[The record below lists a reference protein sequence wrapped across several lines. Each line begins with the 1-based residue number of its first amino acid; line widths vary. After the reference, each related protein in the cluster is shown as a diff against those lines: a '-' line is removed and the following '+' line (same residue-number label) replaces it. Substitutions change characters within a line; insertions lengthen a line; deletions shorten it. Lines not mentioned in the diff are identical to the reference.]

1 VQGSE
6 GDFAGTERFE
16 IVRRLGSGGMGVV
29 YEALD
34 REHGSHVALKTLR
47 SSDARTILRFKQEF
61 RALEGLHHPNLVELG
76 DLIEDRGRWFF
87 TMELVRGVDFLSFVR
102 PLGYKMG
109 DDPTSGAVAR
119 PRAPAD
125 SPSGPRFVRAPLPQL
140 DETRLRSALVQ
151 LARGLTALHGAGKV
165 HRDIKPSNILVTP
178 TGRVV
183 LLDFGLVTN
192 AARGALTTNEVLLGT
207 AGYMAP
213 EQAGLASV
221 GPAADWYAVGVLL
234 YVALCGRLPFEGVA
248 ADILM
253 RKQRVLPQPPSSL
266 TSDVPADLDTLCID
280 LLRIDP
286 HARPDGVQVLRRL
299 AERGGDRASWP
310 APSVSRAS
318 FVGRRAEL
326 ALLGAAFDE
335 VRGGASV
342 VVRIVGESGV
352 GKTALVRR
360 FGEAA
365 TADGALVL
373 MGRCTEREL
382 VPYKAVD
389 GVVDALSQHLERLPA
404 DVAAS
409 LLPDSA
415 TLLPQLF
422 PVLGRL
428 DALSEPEAPARAAL
442 DPREARARS
451 FAALRALVGNVARMQ
466 PLVVAIDDLQWA
478 DADSLSLLSEL
489 LRVPGAP
496 AMLLICTAR
505 EGAAIPPFGARE
517 VVLPRLTREEAIEL
531 AAEHL
536 ARSGTAST
544 KSAEAIAEEA
554 AGHPMFIAELA
565 RHAGREIG
573 GELRLDDA
581 LWARV
586 TELPE
591 GARDLVEVVAVAG
604 TPVSLAT
611 AARALGAG
619 DRGALGSFASLL
631 RAESLIRT
639 AQGKVPDRVEM
650 YHDRVREAVLARV
663 DPEAR
668 RRWHRTLALA
678 LEATGDADPE
688 ALSVQWR
695 GAGVP
700 EKAARWALA
709 AAREAADSF
718 AFERAATLAT
728 AALDLLPADH
738 PDAQRARVLSA
749 DALANAGRGPQA
761 AARYLAAA
769 RRAPDGEAV
778 DLRRRA
784 AEQLLRSGHIDE
796 GLDVMRDVLAAVGL
810 RVPRTPR
817 LAVASLLWN
826 KARLV
831 VRGKGFTVRPAERV
845 PAADLRRVDVCFSV
859 TLGLSMVDVLR
870 AADFQS
876 RTLRLALDAGEP
888 GRLARSFAVASGF
901 ASQGGSGGRRAA
913 YELLR
918 EAERLAELERDP
930 YALAWLPL
938 GHGLSA
944 FADGRWRECVARCDE
959 GYARFRTDCINVAWE
974 RATAQ
979 AFATYALGFLGELRE
994 LARRVESARRD
1005 ALERGD
1011 RYAAMNVL
1019 TGSSHYIRLA
1029 ADDDR
1034 ASRRESSEAL
1044 RAWSRR
1050 GFHQQHLLDLFAQ
1063 TETDL
1068 YVGDAHGAHRRVS
1081 AAWSDVVR
1089 AQLLFSETNRIIIED
1104 LFARA
1109 EIGAARASGGA
1120 RGAVLRASAARRA
1133 GRLERAGMGWSSAMA
1148 RLLRAGIASLGSGG
1162 AASRLRALGGE
1173 RSQTPTKLYESAAV
1187 MLDAQGMKLHAAA
1200 ARLRAAGIDPRM
1212 RAEGDRART
1221 CFAAEDVRA
1230 PVRYAAMLAP

>member
-1 VQGSE
+1 
-6 GDFAGTERFE
+6 
-16 IVRRLGSGGMGVV
+16 MGVV

-34 REHGSHVALKTLR
+34 RAHGSHVALKTLR

-76 DLIEDRGRWFF
+76 DLVEDRGRWFF

-102 PLGYKMG
+102 PLGYPAG
-109 DDPTSGAVAR
+109 EEAASGAPDR
-119 PRAPAD
+119 PR
-125 SPSGPRFVRAPLPQL
+125 SLPQL
-140 DETRLRSALVQ
+140 DEGRLRSALVQ

-192 AARGALTTNEVLLGT
+192 AARSAVTTNEVLLGT

-213 EQAGLASV
+213 EQAALAGV

-234 YVALCGRLPFEGVA
+234 YAALCGRLPFEGVA

-253 RKQRVLPQPPSSL
+253 RKQRVSPEPPSSL
-266 TSDVPADLDTLCID
+266 AAEIPADLDALCTH

-286 HARPDGVQVLRRL
+286 HARPDGAEVLRRL
-299 AERGGDRASWP
+299 AEHGDRDRASWP
-310 APSVSRAS
+310 APSMPRAS

-335 VRGGASV
+335 VRAGASV

-373 MGRCTEREL
+373 VGRCTEREL

-404 DVAAS
+404 EITAS

-415 TLLPQLF
+415 ALLPQLF

-428 DALSEPEAPARAAL
+428 DALAEPEAPPRAAL

-451 FAALRALVGNVARMQ
+451 FAALRALVANVAGVQ
-466 PLVVAIDDLQWA
+466 PLLVAIDDLQWA
-478 DADSLSLLSEL
+478 DADSLVLLSDL
-489 LRVPGAP
+489 LRSPGAP
-496 AMLLICTAR
+496 AMLLVCTAR
-505 EGAAIPPFGARE
+505 EGALLPPFAARE
-517 VVLPRLTREEAIEL
+517 VRLARLTRDEAIEL

-536 ARSGTAST
+536 ARSGGASA

-565 RHAGREIG
+565 RHAGGPG
-573 GELRLDDA
+573 GPELYLDDA

-586 TELPE
+586 LDLPE
-591 GARDLVEVVAVAG
+591 GGRALVEIVAVAG
-604 TPVSLAT
+604 TPLSLAT
-611 AARALGAG
+611 AARALGSG
-619 DRGALGSFASLL
+619 DRAELGSLVSML
-631 RAESLIRT
+631 RAESLVRT
-639 AQGKVPDRVEM
+639 AQGKVPDRIEM
-650 YHDRVREAVLARV
+650 YHDRIRDAVLARM
-663 DPEAR
+663 DPQAR
-668 RRWHRTLALA
+668 PAWHRKLALA

-709 AAREAADSF
+709 AARDAADSF
-718 AFERAATLAT
+718 AFERAAALAT
-728 AALDLLPADH
+728 AALELLPAEH
-738 PDAQRARVLSA
+738 VDAQRARVLSG

-769 RRAPDGEAV
+769 RHAANDEAV

-796 GLDVMRDVLAAVGL
+796 GLDVMREVLAAVGL

-826 KARLV
+826 KARLAA
-831 VRGKGFTVRPAERV
+831 RGKAYTVRPTERV
-845 PAADLRRVDVCFSV
+845 PAAELRRIDACFSV
-859 TLGLSMVDVLR
+859 TLGLSMVDIVR

-876 RTLRLALDAGEP
+876 RTLRLALEAGEP

-901 ASQGGSGGRRAA
+901 ASQQGGRFRRAT
-913 YELLR
+913 YDLLR

-930 YALAWLPL
+930 YALAWVPL
-938 GHGLSA
+938 GHGLAA

-959 GYARFRTDCINVAWE
+959 GHARFRTDCVNVAWE
-974 RATAQ
+974 LATAQ

-994 LARRVESARRD
+994 LSRRVESARRD

-1044 RAWSRR
+1044 YAWSRR

-1068 YVGDAHGAHRRVS
+1068 YVGDVRGAHRRVS
-1081 AAWSDVVR
+1081 AGWQDIVR
-1089 AQLLFSETNRIIIED
+1089 AQLLFSETNRIIVED

-1109 EIGAARASGGA
+1109 EIGAARASGGP

-1133 GRLERAGMGWSSAMA
+1133 ARLERAGMGWSSAMA
-1148 RLLRAGIASLGSGG
+1148 SLLRAGIASLVPGRPS
-1162 AASRLRALGGE
+1162 SRLYA
-1173 RSQTPTKLYESAAV
+1173 SAAE

-1200 ARLRAAGIDPRM
+1200 ARLRAGGE
-1212 RAEGDRART
+1212 AERARL
-1221 CFAAEDVRA
+1221 CFVEEDVRV
-1230 PVRYAAMLAP
+1230 PSRYASVLAP